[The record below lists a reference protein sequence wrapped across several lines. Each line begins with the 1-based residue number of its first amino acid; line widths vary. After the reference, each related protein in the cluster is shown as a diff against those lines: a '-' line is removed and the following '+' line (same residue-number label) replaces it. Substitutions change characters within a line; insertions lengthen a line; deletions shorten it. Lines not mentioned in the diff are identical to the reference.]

1 MLPPIPYNG
10 VLRPTLMLIG
20 MAAMFLLLQRTRGK
34 PYYGR
39 AAAGIGWHLSAILLY
54 ATLFSRTAREEYSY
68 RVEPLIMLRQAF
80 TVGWDKAGKPAGT
93 GGIVVNLLLTLPI
106 GYLLAACSID
116 CRQGGASGAGVSL
129 CIELIQLIT
138 PAGMFELD
146 DLIYNTLGV
155 ALGYGCWSA
164 WRSARASGC
173 ADKTQQIT
181 TEERSIA

>member
-39 AAAGIGWHLSAILLY
+39 LLRASVGIYLLFLLY

-80 TVGWDKAGKPAGT
+80 TVGN
-93 GGIVVNLLLTLPI
+93 GIKLENPQALE
-106 GYLLAACSID
+106 GDRRQSAADAAHRLSAAAVAPID
-116 CRQGGASGAGVSL
+116 CRQGGASGCGRIAVHRADPVDH
-129 CIELIQLIT
+129 
-138 PAGMFELD
+138 PAGH
-146 DLIYNTLGV
+146 V
-155 ALGYGCWSA
+155 
-164 WRSARASGC
+164 
-173 ADKTQQIT
+173 
-181 TEERSIA
+181 

>member
-39 AAAGIGWHLSAILLY
+39 LLRASVGIYLLFLLY

-80 TVGWDKAGKPAGT
+80 TVGNGIKLENPQALE
-93 GGIVVNLLLTLPI
+93 GIVVNLLLTLPI
-106 GYLLAACSID
+106 GYLLPQLLPLTAVRAVLL
-116 CRQGGASGAGVSL
+116 GAGVSL

-138 PAGMFELD
+138 RLGMF
-146 DLIYNTLGV
+146 
-155 ALGYGCWSA
+155 
-164 WRSARASGC
+164 
-173 ADKTQQIT
+173 
-181 TEERSIA
+181 

>member
-39 AAAGIGWHLSAILLY
+39 LLRASVGIYLLFLLY

-80 TVGWDKAGKPAGT
+80 TVGNGIKLENPQALE
-93 GGIVVNLLLTLPI
+93 GIVVNLLLTLPI
-106 GYLLAACSID
+106 GYLMPQLLPLTAVRAVLL
-116 CRQGGASGAGVSL
+116 GAGVSL

-138 PAGMFELD
+138 RLGMFELD

-155 ALGYGCWSA
+155 ALGYGLLVCMEK
-164 WRSARASGC
+164 RTG
-173 ADKTQQIT
+173 
-181 TEERSIA
+181 ERLRR